1 MDLKEAITK
10 RHTVRKFL
18 DKPMQESDIKL
29 IEARIDALNKQ
40 YGLSLKLV
48 LNDKSGI
55 AAGWKL
61 VAKNATNYIIL
72 AGENTE
78 ESREKIGYCS
88 SDLMLYIQTLGLN
101 TWWIGGMYS
110 KKVKRLVP
118 DAHMVGILVVG
129 YGATQGKPHKSKNAR
144 DVSTYEGN
152 PPQWFKQGVEAAL
165 LAPTAVNRQNFK
177 IKGIDNKVTITYKKA
192 PFDMED
198 LGIVKHHFQTAAG
211 DINFKFE

>member
-18 DKPMQESDIKL
+18 DKPLQESDIKL
-29 IEARIDALNKQ
+29 IEGRITGLNNK

-48 LNDKSGI
+48 VNNKGGI

-61 VAKNATNYIIL
+61 VAKNAVNYIIL

-101 TWWIGGMYS
+101 T
-110 KKVKRLVP
+110 
-118 DAHMVGILVVG
+118 
-129 YGATQGKPHKSKNAR
+129 
-144 DVSTYEGN
+144 
-152 PPQWFKQGVEAAL
+152 
-165 LAPTAVNRQNFK
+165 
-177 IKGIDNKVTITYKKA
+177 
-192 PFDMED
+192 
-198 LGIVKHHFQTAAG
+198 
-211 DINFKFE
+211 